1 MAVVDASVILA
12 AILPGEPDHKASK
25 AWLDNLIRSGN
36 QFSAP
41 AILLS
46 EVAAPLGRAY
56 NQPNQAK
63 QLINILM
70 SAPYANLVPIT
81 LPLASRA
88 AIIAADY
95 KIRGCDSLYVALAE
109 SLNEELITLDKQ
121 QGKRANS
128 LIQANHP

>member
-12 AILPGEPDHKASK
+12 AILPSEPGHEVSK
-25 AWLDNLIRSGN
+25 AWLDTLIQSGGH
-36 QFSAP
+36 FSAP

-56 NQPNQAK
+56 NQPQQAK
-63 QLINILM
+63 QLIQTLLNASFAKLE
-70 SAPYANLVPIT
+70 PIT
-81 LPLASRA
+81 IPLANRA
-88 AIIAADY
+88 AVIAADY

-121 QGKRANS
+121 QKERAKS
-128 LIQANHP
+128 LVQTNHP